1 MADKKN
7 EKQNEAKKNDS
18 KKKKRDPAQMHRQV
32 QDSIQALPFAIA
44 DHEKNGRKG
53 KAMLLRYV
61 GTPILKVMNKFFNR
75 SRYKGTE
82 GAKLKQTEQIK
93 RHLEQR
99 QQAMKY
105 VQGEMAK
112 AQKSARKGKP
122 K

>member
-1 MADKKN
+1 MADKKSSGS
-7 EKQNEAKKNDS
+7 KSND

-32 QDSIQALPFAIA
+32 QDSIQALPYAIA
-44 DHEKNGRKG
+44 DHEKNGRRG
-53 KAMLLRYV
+53 KALLLRYV
-61 GTPILKVMNKFFNR
+61 GAPILKVMNKFFNR

-82 GAKLKQTEQIK
+82 GAKLKQTEQLK

-122 K
+122 R

>member
-1 MADKKN
+1 MADKKSSN
-7 EKQNEAKKNDS
+7 SSNKGSDK

-53 KAMLLRYV
+53 KALLLRYV

-82 GAKLKQTEQIK
+82 GAKLKQTEQLK

-105 VQGEMAK
+105 VQGEMLK